1 MRRFA
6 IAALLAAGMLAA
18 GPAVHAKTLRWAS
31 QGDFLT
37 MDPHAQNESL
47 NNTAS
52 AYIYEPL
59 LTYNEKFELVPA
71 LATSWTRDGNL
82 LWKFNLRKG
91 VKFHDGTP
99 FTADDVVFTIE
110 RAMAPTSNFRVY
122 TTGIQGARKIDD
134 NTVLIYTTV
143 PNPVLLRQL
152 TETPDHEQG
161 LVGEEQGH
169 QAAGLRQ
176 EGRDVRRAQRQ
187 RHRPVHAEV
196 ARGRRPHGVRREPE
210 LVGQGDR
217 KGNVT
222 EVVYTPVKSESTRTA
237 ALLSGELDFVLDP
250 APQDIARMKQNA
262 EHQGGRGF
270 GNRTIFIGL
279 DQNRDE
285 LQYSNVKGKNPFK
298 DLRVRQALYHAIDI
312 EGIKRAVM
320 RGLSDPTGAIIAPQV
335 NGWTK
340 EAHQRLP
347 YSVDT
352 AKKLLAEAGYPNGF
366 EFTLDC
372 PNNRYINDEDICKA
386 VVSMWARI
394 GLKVNLNAM
403 PRATYFAKIQKF
415 DTSAYLLGWGV
426 PTFDALYSLQ
436 SLAMTVGK
444 EGDGNFNLGPRQQPR
459 VRQARHGDEER
470 GRREEAQR
478 HHRARP
484 DAAQPAGDAHPA
496 AQPGDPVGDAQER
509 DRGSPRRQP
518 ARGELGAHRLN
529 EADPSETRGRAA
541 CRGFFSPAR
550 VRSAPGEIAPEFLQ
564 AVVAPAAAAVVP
576 VADRVL
582 LVVVLVV
589 LLGRVEGAGVDDR
602 RDDRPLERLGPFERR
617 LRRFREPP
625 LLGVVH
631 EDRRCGTASRCR
643 RTAGPS
649 PSDRCCARRRRAA
662 SRS

>member
-18 GPAVHAKTLRWAS
+18 GPTVHAKTLRWAS

-37 MDPHAQNESL
+37 MDPQAQNESL
-47 NNTAS
+47 NNTAAS
-52 AYIYEPL
+52 YIYEPL

-71 LATSWTRDGNL
+71 LATSWSRDGNL
-82 LWKFNLRKG
+82 LWRFNLRKG

-99 FTADDVVFTIE
+99 FTADDVVFAIE
-110 RAMAPTSNFRVY
+110 RTMAPTSNFRVY

-134 NTVLIYTTV
+134 HTVLIYTTV

-152 TETPDHEQG
+152 TEIRIMSKAWSEKHNVTKPQDY
-161 LVGEEQGH
+161 VKKEETH
-169 QAAGLRQ
+169 AARNANGTGPYMLKSR
-176 EGRDVRRAQRQ
+176 EVDVRTVFVENPNWWGKATK
-187 RHRPVHAEV
+187 
-196 ARGRRPHGVRREPE
+196 
-210 LVGQGDR
+210 

-222 EVVYTPVKSESTRTA
+222 EIVYTPVKSESTRTA

-250 APQDIARMKQNA
+250 APQDIARMKQNPNIKVVEGSEA
-262 EHQGGRGF
+262 
-270 GNRTIFIGL
+270 RTIFIGL
-279 DQNRDE
+279 DQFREE

-340 EAHQRLP
+340 EANQRLP

-403 PRATYFAKIQKF
+403 PRATYFAKIQKY

-444 EGDGNFNLGPRQQPR
+444 EGDGNFNLGRVSNPEFDKLVTAMKSEVDVKKRNDIIARALMLHNQQVMHIPLHNQVIPWAMR
-459 VRQARHGDEER
+459 KNVTVV
-470 GRREEAQR
+470 
-478 HHRARP
+478 HRA
-484 DAAQPAGDAHPA
+484 DN
-496 AQPGDPVGDAQER
+496 
-509 DRGSPRRQP
+509 
-518 ARGELGAHRLN
+518 RL
-529 EADPSETRGRAA
+529 EASWV
-541 CRGFFSPAR
+541 R
-550 VRSAPGEIAPEFLQ
+550 V
-564 AVVAPAAAAVVP
+564 
-576 VADRVL
+576 D
-582 LVVVLVV
+582 
-589 LLGRVEGAGVDDR
+589 
-602 RDDRPLERLGPFERR
+602 
-617 LRRFREPP
+617 
-625 LLGVVH
+625 
-631 EDRRCGTASRCR
+631 
-643 RTAGPS
+643 
-649 PSDRCCARRRRAA
+649 
-662 SRS
+662 

>member
-6 IAALLAAGMLAA
+6 IAALLAAGALAA

-52 AYIYEPL
+52 AWVYEPL
-59 LTYNEKFELVPA
+59 ITYNEKFELVPA
-71 LATSWTRDGNL
+71 LATSWSRDGNL

-99 FTADDVVFTIE
+99 FTADDVIFTIE

-122 TTGIQGARKIDD
+122 TTGIQGAKKIDD
-134 NTVLIYTTV
+134 HTVLVYTTV

-152 TETPDHEQG
+152 TEIRIMSKAWSEKNRVTKPQDY
-161 LVGEEQGH
+161 VKKEETFASRNANGT
-169 QAAGLRQ
+169 GPYMLKSR
-176 EGRDVRRAQRQ
+176 EVDVRTVFVENPNWWGKAS
-187 RHRPVHAEV
+187 
-196 ARGRRPHGVRREPE
+196 
-210 LVGQGDR
+210 R

-250 APQDIARMKQNA
+250 APQDIARMKQNPNIKVVEGA
-262 EHQGGRGF
+262 ET
-270 GNRTIFIGL
+270 RTIFIGL
-279 DQNRDE
+279 DQQRDE

-340 EAHQRLP
+340 EANQRLP

-352 AKKLLAEAGYPNGF
+352 AKKRLAEAGYPNGF

-394 GLKVNLNAM
+394 GIKANLNAM
-403 PRATYFAKIQKF
+403 PRATYFAKIQKY

-436 SLAMTVGK
+436 SLATTVGK
-444 EGDGNFNLGPRQQPR
+444 EGDGNFNLGRVSNPEFDKLVAAMKSEIDTRKRNDIIARALLLHNQQVMHIPLHNQVIPWAMR
-459 VRQARHGDEER
+459 KNVNVV
-470 GRREEAQR
+470 
-478 HHRARP
+478 HRA
-484 DAAQPAGDAHPA
+484 DN
-496 AQPGDPVGDAQER
+496 
-509 DRGSPRRQP
+509 
-518 ARGELGAHRLN
+518 RL
-529 EADPSETRGRAA
+529 EVSW
-541 CRGFFSPAR
+541 
-550 VRSAPGEIAPEFLQ
+550 VRI
-564 AVVAPAAAAVVP
+564 
-576 VADRVL
+576 D
-582 LVVVLVV
+582 
-589 LLGRVEGAGVDDR
+589 
-602 RDDRPLERLGPFERR
+602 
-617 LRRFREPP
+617 
-625 LLGVVH
+625 
-631 EDRRCGTASRCR
+631 
-643 RTAGPS
+643 
-649 PSDRCCARRRRAA
+649 
-662 SRS
+662 

>member
-6 IAALLAAGMLAA
+6 IAALLAAGVLAA

-47 NNTAS
+47 NNTAA

-59 LTYNEKFELVPA
+59 LTYDEKFELVPA
-71 LATSWTRDGNL
+71 LATTWTRDGNL
-82 LWKFNLRKG
+82 LWKFILRKG

-110 RAMAPTSNFRVY
+110 RAMSPTSNFRVY

-134 NTVLIYTTV
+134 HTVLIYTTV

-152 TETPDHEQG
+152 TELRIMSRAWSEKNKVTNPQDF
-161 LVGEEQGH
+161 VKKEETH
-169 QAAGLRQ
+169 AARNANGTGPYILKSR
-176 EGRDVRRAQRQ
+176 EVDVRTVFVENPNWWNKA
-187 RHRPVHAEV
+187 
-196 ARGRRPHGVRREPE
+196 GK
-210 LVGQGDR
+210 

-262 EHQGGRGF
+262 NIKVAEGSET
-270 GNRTIFIGL
+270 RTIFIGL
-279 DQNRDE
+279 DQFRDE

-298 DLRVRQALYHAIDI
+298 DVRVRQALYHAIDI

-347 YSVDT
+347 YAVDT
-352 AKKLLAEAGYPNGF
+352 SRKLLADAGYPNGF

-444 EGDGNFNLGPRQQPR
+444 EGDGNFNLGRVSNPEFDKLVTAMKSEVDVKKRNDIIARALMMHNQQVMHIPLHNQVIPWAMR
-459 VRQARHGDEER
+459 KNVTVV
-470 GRREEAQR
+470 
-478 HHRARP
+478 HRA
-484 DAAQPAGDAHPA
+484 DN
-496 AQPGDPVGDAQER
+496 
-509 DRGSPRRQP
+509 
-518 ARGELGAHRLN
+518 RL
-529 EADPSETRGRAA
+529 EASW
-541 CRGFFSPAR
+541 
-550 VRSAPGEIAPEFLQ
+550 VRI
-564 AVVAPAAAAVVP
+564 
-576 VADRVL
+576 D
-582 LVVVLVV
+582 
-589 LLGRVEGAGVDDR
+589 
-602 RDDRPLERLGPFERR
+602 
-617 LRRFREPP
+617 
-625 LLGVVH
+625 
-631 EDRRCGTASRCR
+631 
-643 RTAGPS
+643 
-649 PSDRCCARRRRAA
+649 
-662 SRS
+662 

>member
-6 IAALLAAGMLAA
+6 IAALLAAGVLAA
-18 GPAVHAKTLRWAS
+18 GPAVNAKTLRWAS

-47 NNTAS
+47 NNTAA

-59 LTYNEKFELVPA
+59 LTYDEKFELVPA

-110 RAMAPTSNFRVY
+110 RAMSPTSNFRVY

-134 NTVLIYTTV
+134 HTVLIYTTV

-152 TETPDHEQG
+152 TEIRIMSRAWSEKNKVTKPQDF
-161 LVGEEQGH
+161 VKKEETH
-169 QAAGLRQ
+169 AARNANGTGPYMLKSR
-176 EGRDVRRAQRQ
+176 EVDVRTVFVENPNWWGKAS
-187 RHRPVHAEV
+187 
-196 ARGRRPHGVRREPE
+196 
-210 LVGQGDR
+210 R

-250 APQDIARMKQNA
+250 APQDIARMKQNPNIKVV
-262 EHQGGRGF
+262 EGSET
-270 GNRTIFIGL
+270 RTIFIGL

-352 AKKLLAEAGYPNGF
+352 AKKLLADAGYPNGF

-444 EGDGNFNLGPRQQPR
+444 EGDGNFNLGRVSNAEFDKLVTAMKSEVDVKKRNDIIARALMLHNQQVMHIPLHNQVIPWAMR
-459 VRQARHGDEER
+459 KNVTVV
-470 GRREEAQR
+470 
-478 HHRARP
+478 HRA
-484 DAAQPAGDAHPA
+484 DN
-496 AQPGDPVGDAQER
+496 
-509 DRGSPRRQP
+509 
-518 ARGELGAHRLN
+518 RL
-529 EADPSETRGRAA
+529 EASW
-541 CRGFFSPAR
+541 
-550 VRSAPGEIAPEFLQ
+550 VRIN
-564 AVVAPAAAAVVP
+564 
-576 VADRVL
+576 
-582 LVVVLVV
+582 
-589 LLGRVEGAGVDDR
+589 
-602 RDDRPLERLGPFERR
+602 
-617 LRRFREPP
+617 
-625 LLGVVH
+625 
-631 EDRRCGTASRCR
+631 
-643 RTAGPS
+643 
-649 PSDRCCARRRRAA
+649 
-662 SRS
+662 

>member
-6 IAALLAAGMLAA
+6 IAALLAAGVLAA

-47 NNTAS
+47 NNTAA

-59 LTYNEKFELVPA
+59 ITYNEKFELVPA

-134 NTVLIYTTV
+134 HTVLIYTTV

-152 TETPDHEQG
+152 TELRIMSKAWSEKNKVTKPQDF
-161 LVGEEQGH
+161 VKKEETY
-169 QAAGLRQ
+169 AARNANGTGPYMLKSR
-176 EGRDVRRAQRQ
+176 
-187 RHRPVHAEV
+187 EV
-196 ARGRRPHGVRREPE
+196 DIRTVFVENPNWWGKPTK
-210 LVGQGDR
+210 

-262 EHQGGRGF
+262 NIKVVEGSET
-270 GNRTIFIGL
+270 RTIFIGL
-279 DQNRDE
+279 DQYRDE
-285 LQYSNVKGKNPFK
+285 LLYSNVKGKNPFK
-298 DLRVRQALYHAIDI
+298 DLRVRQALYYAIDI

-340 EAHQRLP
+340 EANQRLP
-347 YSVDT
+347 YNVET
-352 AKKLLAEAGYPNGF
+352 AKKLLADAGYPNGF

-394 GLKVNLNAM
+394 GLKVSLNAM
-403 PRATYFAKIQKF
+403 PRVTYFAKIQKY

-444 EGDGNFNLGPRQQPR
+444 EGDGNFNLGRVSNPEFDKLVTAMKSEVDVKKRNDIIARALMLHNQQVMHIPLHNQVIPWAMR
-459 VRQARHGDEER
+459 KNVTVV
-470 GRREEAQR
+470 
-478 HHRARP
+478 HRA
-484 DAAQPAGDAHPA
+484 DN
-496 AQPGDPVGDAQER
+496 
-509 DRGSPRRQP
+509 
-518 ARGELGAHRLN
+518 RL
-529 EADPSETRGRAA
+529 EASW
-541 CRGFFSPAR
+541 
-550 VRSAPGEIAPEFLQ
+550 VRI
-564 AVVAPAAAAVVP
+564 
-576 VADRVL
+576 D
-582 LVVVLVV
+582 
-589 LLGRVEGAGVDDR
+589 
-602 RDDRPLERLGPFERR
+602 
-617 LRRFREPP
+617 
-625 LLGVVH
+625 
-631 EDRRCGTASRCR
+631 
-643 RTAGPS
+643 
-649 PSDRCCARRRRAA
+649 
-662 SRS
+662 

>member
-6 IAALLAAGMLAA
+6 IAALLAAGVLAA
-18 GPAVHAKTLRWAS
+18 GPAVNAKTLRWAS

-47 NNTAS
+47 NNTAA

-59 LTYNEKFELVPA
+59 LNYNEKFELVPA

-110 RAMAPTSNFRVY
+110 RAMSPTSNFRVY

-134 NTVLIYTTV
+134 HTVLVYTTV

-152 TETPDHEQG
+152 TELRIMSRAWSEKNKVTKPQDF
-161 LVGEEQGH
+161 VKKEETH
-169 QAAGLRQ
+169 AARNANGTGPYMLKSR
-176 EGRDVRRAQRQ
+176 EVDVRTVFVENPNWWGKA
-187 RHRPVHAEV
+187 
-196 ARGRRPHGVRREPE
+196 G
-210 LVGQGDR
+210 R

-262 EHQGGRGF
+262 NIKVVEGSET
-270 GNRTIFIGL
+270 RTIFIGL
-279 DQNRDE
+279 DQFREE
-285 LQYSNVKGKNPFK
+285 LQFSNVKGKNPFK

-347 YSVDT
+347 YNVET

-444 EGDGNFNLGPRQQPR
+444 EGDGNFNLGRVSNPEFDKLVTAMKSEVDVKKRNDIIARALMLHNQQVMHIPLHNQVIPWAMR
-459 VRQARHGDEER
+459 KNVSVV
-470 GRREEAQR
+470 
-478 HHRARP
+478 HRA
-484 DAAQPAGDAHPA
+484 DN
-496 AQPGDPVGDAQER
+496 
-509 DRGSPRRQP
+509 
-518 ARGELGAHRLN
+518 RL
-529 EADPSETRGRAA
+529 EAS
-541 CRGFFSPAR
+541 
-550 VRSAPGEIAPEFLQ
+550 
-564 AVVAPAAAAVVP
+564 
-576 VADRVL
+576 
-582 LVVVLVV
+582 
-589 LLGRVEGAGVDDR
+589 
-602 RDDRPLERLGPFERR
+602 
-617 LRRFREPP
+617 
-625 LLGVVH
+625 
-631 EDRRCGTASRCR
+631 
-643 RTAGPS
+643 
-649 PSDRCCARRRRAA
+649 
-662 SRS
+662 

>member
-6 IAALLAAGMLAA
+6 IAALLAAGVLAA

-47 NNTAS
+47 NNTAA

-71 LATSWTRDGNL
+71 LATTWTRDGNL
-82 LWKFNLRKG
+82 LWKFNLRQG

-110 RAMAPTSNFRVY
+110 RAMSPTSNFRVY

-134 NTVLIYTTV
+134 HTVLIYTTV

-152 TETPDHEQG
+152 TELRIMSRAWSDKNKVTKPQDF
-161 LVGEEQGH
+161 VKKEETH
-169 QAAGLRQ
+169 AARNANGTGPYMLKSR
-176 EGRDVRRAQRQ
+176 EVDVRTVFVENPNWWGKA
-187 RHRPVHAEV
+187 
-196 ARGRRPHGVRREPE
+196 GK
-210 LVGQGDR
+210 

-222 EVVYTPVKSESTRTA
+222 EVVYTPVKSEATRTA

-250 APQDIARMKQNA
+250 APQDIARLKQNA
-262 EHQGGRGF
+262 NIQVVEGSET
-270 GNRTIFIGL
+270 RTIFIGL
-279 DQNRDE
+279 DQFRDE

-347 YSVDT
+347 YSVET
-352 AKKLLAEAGYPNGF
+352 AKKLLADAGYPNGF

-386 VVSMWARI
+386 VVSMWAKL

-444 EGDGNFNLGPRQQPR
+444 EGDGNFNLGRVSNPEFDKLVTAMKSEVDVKKRNDVIARALMLHNQQVMHIPLHNQVIPWAMR
-459 VRQARHGDEER
+459 KNVSVV
-470 GRREEAQR
+470 
-478 HHRARP
+478 HRA
-484 DAAQPAGDAHPA
+484 DN
-496 AQPGDPVGDAQER
+496 
-509 DRGSPRRQP
+509 
-518 ARGELGAHRLN
+518 RL
-529 EADPSETRGRAA
+529 EASW
-541 CRGFFSPAR
+541 
-550 VRSAPGEIAPEFLQ
+550 VRIN
-564 AVVAPAAAAVVP
+564 
-576 VADRVL
+576 
-582 LVVVLVV
+582 
-589 LLGRVEGAGVDDR
+589 
-602 RDDRPLERLGPFERR
+602 
-617 LRRFREPP
+617 
-625 LLGVVH
+625 
-631 EDRRCGTASRCR
+631 
-643 RTAGPS
+643 
-649 PSDRCCARRRRAA
+649 
-662 SRS
+662 

>member
-110 RAMAPTSNFRVY
+110 RAMSPTSNFRVY

-152 TETPDHEQG
+152 TEIRIMSRTWSEKNKVTKPQDF
-161 LVGEEQGH
+161 VKKEETH
-169 QAAGLRQ
+169 AARNANGTGPYMLKSR
-176 EGRDVRRAQRQ
+176 EVDVRTVFVENPNWWGKATK
-187 RHRPVHAEV
+187 
-196 ARGRRPHGVRREPE
+196 
-210 LVGQGDR
+210 

-262 EHQGGRGF
+262 NIKVVEGSET
-270 GNRTIFIGL
+270 RTIFIGL

-298 DLRVRQALYHAIDI
+298 DKRVRQAFYQAIDVNAI
-312 EGIKRAVM
+312 QKSVM
-320 RGLSDPTGAIIAPQV
+320 RGASAPTGLMIAPGITGFPASL
-335 NGWTK
+335 NK
-340 EAHQRLP
+340 RLP
-347 YSVDT
+347 YDVE
-352 AKKLLAEAGYPNGF
+352 AARKLMAEAGYSQGF
-366 EFTLDC
+366 EVGMNC
-372 PNNRYINDEDICKA
+372 PNDRYVNDEEICKA
-386 VVSMWARI
+386 ASAMLARI
-394 GLKVNLNAM
+394 GIKVNLVAE
-403 PRATYFAKIQKF
+403 TKGSYFPKILSRN
-415 DTSAYLLGWGV
+415 TSFYMLGWTPGSYDSHN
-426 PTFDALYSLQ
+426 PLFALMSTPGAGGQ
-436 SLAMTVGK
+436 GQ
-444 EGDGNFNLGPRQQPR
+444 FNLGSYSN
-459 VRQARHGDEER
+459 AKLDELT
-470 GRREEAQR
+470 AKI
-478 HHRARP
+478 A
-484 DAAQPAGDAHPA
+484 
-496 AQPGDPVGDAQER
+496 
-509 DRGSPRRQP
+509 
-518 ARGELGAHRLN
+518 
-529 EADPSETRGRAA
+529 SETDDAKRNAMISEAFKIHSDDVGHL
-541 CRGFFSPAR
+541 P
-550 VRSAPGEIAPEFLQ
+550 LHQQ
-564 AVVAPAAAAVVP
+564 ALAWGTRKNVS
-576 VADRVL
+576 
-582 LVVVLVV
+582 LVQLPDNFNQFKWV
-589 LLGRVEGAGVDDR
+589 
-602 RDDRPLERLGPFERR
+602 
-617 LRRFREPP
+617 
-625 LLGVVH
+625 
-631 EDRRCGTASRCR
+631 TIK
-643 RTAGPS
+643 
-649 PSDRCCARRRRAA
+649 
-662 SRS
+662 

>member
-37 MDPHAQNESL
+37 MDPQAQNESL

-52 AYIYEPL
+52 SYIYEPL

-71 LATSWTRDGNL
+71 LATSWSRDGNL
-82 LWKFNLRKG
+82 LWRFNLRKG

-99 FTADDVVFTIE
+99 FTADDVVFAIE
-110 RAMAPTSNFRVY
+110 RTMAPTSNFRVY

-134 NTVLIYTTV
+134 HTVLIYTTV

-152 TETPDHEQG
+152 TEIRIMSKAWSEKNNVTKPQDY
-161 LVGEEQGH
+161 VKKEETH
-169 QAAGLRQ
+169 AARNANGTGPYMLKSR
-176 EGRDVRRAQRQ
+176 EVDVRTVFVENPNWWGKATK
-187 RHRPVHAEV
+187 
-196 ARGRRPHGVRREPE
+196 
-210 LVGQGDR
+210 

-222 EVVYTPVKSESTRTA
+222 EIVYTPVKSESTRTA

-250 APQDIARMKQNA
+250 APQDIARMKQNPNIKVVEGSEA
-262 EHQGGRGF
+262 
-270 GNRTIFIGL
+270 RTIFIGL

-340 EAHQRLP
+340 EANQRLP

-403 PRATYFAKIQKF
+403 PRATYFAKIQKY

-444 EGDGNFNLGPRQQPR
+444 EGDGNFNLGRVSNPEFDKLVTGMKSEVDVKKRNELIARALMLHNQQVMHIPLHNQVIPWAMR
-459 VRQARHGDEER
+459 KNVSVV
-470 GRREEAQR
+470 
-478 HHRARP
+478 HRA
-484 DAAQPAGDAHPA
+484 DN
-496 AQPGDPVGDAQER
+496 
-509 DRGSPRRQP
+509 
-518 ARGELGAHRLN
+518 RL
-529 EADPSETRGRAA
+529 EASW
-541 CRGFFSPAR
+541 
-550 VRSAPGEIAPEFLQ
+550 VRI
-564 AVVAPAAAAVVP
+564 
-576 VADRVL
+576 D
-582 LVVVLVV
+582 
-589 LLGRVEGAGVDDR
+589 
-602 RDDRPLERLGPFERR
+602 
-617 LRRFREPP
+617 
-625 LLGVVH
+625 
-631 EDRRCGTASRCR
+631 
-643 RTAGPS
+643 
-649 PSDRCCARRRRAA
+649 
-662 SRS
+662 

>member
-6 IAALLAAGMLAA
+6 VAALLAVAGALAA
-18 GPAVHAKTLRWAS
+18 VPVVQAKTLRWAS

-59 LTYNEKFELVPA
+59 ITYNEKFELVPA

-82 LWKFNLRKG
+82 VWKFNLRKG

-122 TTGIQGARKIDD
+122 TTGVQGARKIDD
-134 NTVLIYTTV
+134 NTVIIYTTV

-152 TETPDHEQG
+152 TEIRIMSKAWSEKHKVVQPQNY
-161 LVGEEQGH
+161 VQKEETY
-169 QAAGLRQ
+169 AARNANGTGPYVLKSR
-176 EGRDVRRAQRQ
+176 EVDVRTVFVENPNWWNKGAK
-187 RHRPVHAEV
+187 
-196 ARGRRPHGVRREPE
+196 
-210 LVGQGDR
+210 

-222 EVVYTPVKSESTRTA
+222 EVVYTPVKSEATRTA

-262 EHQGGRGF
+262 NIKVVEGSET
-270 GNRTIFIGL
+270 RTIFIGF
-279 DQNRDE
+279 DQQRDE
-285 LQYSNVKGKNPFK
+285 LQYASVKGKNPFK

-320 RGLSDPTGAIIAPQV
+320 RGLAEPTGAIIAPQV

-386 VVSMWARI
+386 LVSMWARA
-394 GLKVNLNAM
+394 GVKVNLNAM
-403 PRATYFAKIQKF
+403 PRATYFAKIQKY

-436 SLAMTVGK
+436 SLAKTVGK
-444 EGDGNFNLGPRQQPR
+444 EGDGNFNLGRVSNAEFDKLVDAMKSEIDPKKRNDLIARALMLHNQQVMHIPLHNQVIPWAMR
-459 VRQARHGDEER
+459 KNVTVV
-470 GRREEAQR
+470 
-478 HHRARP
+478 HRA
-484 DAAQPAGDAHPA
+484 DN
-496 AQPGDPVGDAQER
+496 
-509 DRGSPRRQP
+509 
-518 ARGELGAHRLN
+518 RL
-529 EADPSETRGRAA
+529 EASW
-541 CRGFFSPAR
+541 
-550 VRSAPGEIAPEFLQ
+550 VRM
-564 AVVAPAAAAVVP
+564 
-576 VADRVL
+576 D
-582 LVVVLVV
+582 
-589 LLGRVEGAGVDDR
+589 
-602 RDDRPLERLGPFERR
+602 
-617 LRRFREPP
+617 
-625 LLGVVH
+625 
-631 EDRRCGTASRCR
+631 
-643 RTAGPS
+643 
-649 PSDRCCARRRRAA
+649 
-662 SRS
+662 

>member
-6 IAALLAAGMLAA
+6 IAALLVAGVFAA
-18 GPAVHAKTLRWAS
+18 GPAAYAKTLRWAS

-47 NNTAS
+47 NNTAA

-122 TTGIQGARKIDD
+122 TTGIQGTRKIDD
-134 NTVLIYTTV
+134 HTVLVYTTV

-152 TETPDHEQG
+152 TELRIMSRAWSEKNKVTKPQDY
-161 LVGEEQGH
+161 VKKEETH
-169 QAAGLRQ
+169 AARNANGTGPYMLKSR
-176 EGRDVRRAQRQ
+176 EVDVRTVFVENPNWWNQAS
-187 RHRPVHAEV
+187 
-196 ARGRRPHGVRREPE
+196 
-210 LVGQGDR
+210 R
-217 KGNVT
+217 KGNLT
-222 EVVYTPVKSESTRTA
+222 EIVYTPVKSESTRTA

-250 APQDIARMKQNA
+250 APQDIARMKQNPA
-262 EHQGGRGF
+262 IKVVEGSET
-270 GNRTIFIGL
+270 RTIFVGL
-279 DQNRDE
+279 DQSRDE

-298 DLRVRQALYHAIDI
+298 DLRVRQALYYAVDI

-352 AKKLLAEAGYPNGF
+352 AKKLLADAGYPNGF

-386 VVSMWARI
+386 LVAMWARI

-403 PRATYFAKIQKF
+403 PRATYFAKIQKY

-426 PTFDALYSLQ
+426 PTFDALYALQ
-436 SLAMTVGK
+436 SLATTIGK
-444 EGDGNFNLGPRQQPR
+444 EGDGNFNLGRVSNAEFDTLVTGMKSEVDPKKRNELIARALMLHNQQVMHVPLHNQVIPWAMR
-459 VRQARHGDEER
+459 KNVTVV
-470 GRREEAQR
+470 
-478 HHRARP
+478 HRA
-484 DAAQPAGDAHPA
+484 DN
-496 AQPGDPVGDAQER
+496 
-509 DRGSPRRQP
+509 
-518 ARGELGAHRLN
+518 RL
-529 EADPSETRGRAA
+529 EASW
-541 CRGFFSPAR
+541 
-550 VRSAPGEIAPEFLQ
+550 VRI
-564 AVVAPAAAAVVP
+564 
-576 VADRVL
+576 D
-582 LVVVLVV
+582 
-589 LLGRVEGAGVDDR
+589 
-602 RDDRPLERLGPFERR
+602 
-617 LRRFREPP
+617 
-625 LLGVVH
+625 
-631 EDRRCGTASRCR
+631 
-643 RTAGPS
+643 
-649 PSDRCCARRRRAA
+649 
-662 SRS
+662 

>member
-6 IAALLAAGMLAA
+6 IAALLAAGVLAA
-18 GPAVHAKTLRWAS
+18 GPAVNAKTLRWAS

-47 NNTAS
+47 NNTAA

-59 LTYNEKFELVPA
+59 LTYDEKFELVPA

-110 RAMAPTSNFRVY
+110 RAMSPTSNFRVY

-134 NTVLIYTTV
+134 HTVLIYTTV

-152 TETPDHEQG
+152 TEIRIMSRTWSEKNKVTKPQDF
-161 LVGEEQGH
+161 VKKEETH
-169 QAAGLRQ
+169 AARNANGTGPYMLKSR
-176 EGRDVRRAQRQ
+176 EVDVRTVFVENPNWWGKA
-187 RHRPVHAEV
+187 
-196 ARGRRPHGVRREPE
+196 G
-210 LVGQGDR
+210 R

-250 APQDIARMKQNA
+250 APQDIARMKQNPNIKVV
-262 EHQGGRGF
+262 EGSET
-270 GNRTIFIGL
+270 RTIFIGL

-352 AKKLLAEAGYPNGF
+352 AKKLLADAGYPNGF

-444 EGDGNFNLGPRQQPR
+444 EGDGNFNLGRVSNAEFDKLVTAMKSEVDVKKRNDIIARALMLHNQQVMHIPLHNQVIPWAMR
-459 VRQARHGDEER
+459 KNVTVV
-470 GRREEAQR
+470 
-478 HHRARP
+478 HRA
-484 DAAQPAGDAHPA
+484 DN
-496 AQPGDPVGDAQER
+496 
-509 DRGSPRRQP
+509 
-518 ARGELGAHRLN
+518 RL
-529 EADPSETRGRAA
+529 EASW
-541 CRGFFSPAR
+541 
-550 VRSAPGEIAPEFLQ
+550 VRIN
-564 AVVAPAAAAVVP
+564 
-576 VADRVL
+576 
-582 LVVVLVV
+582 
-589 LLGRVEGAGVDDR
+589 
-602 RDDRPLERLGPFERR
+602 
-617 LRRFREPP
+617 
-625 LLGVVH
+625 
-631 EDRRCGTASRCR
+631 
-643 RTAGPS
+643 
-649 PSDRCCARRRRAA
+649 
-662 SRS
+662 

>member
-6 IAALLAAGMLAA
+6 IAALLAAGVLAA
-18 GPAVHAKTLRWAS
+18 GPAVNAKTLRWAS

-47 NNTAS
+47 NNTAA

-59 LTYNEKFELVPA
+59 LTYDEKFELVPA

-110 RAMAPTSNFRVY
+110 RAMSPTSNFRVY

-134 NTVLIYTTV
+134 HTVLVYTTV

-152 TETPDHEQG
+152 TELRIMSRAWSEKNKVTKPQDF
-161 LVGEEQGH
+161 VKKEETH
-169 QAAGLRQ
+169 AARNANGTGPYMLKSR
-176 EGRDVRRAQRQ
+176 EVDVRTVFVENPNWWGKA
-187 RHRPVHAEV
+187 
-196 ARGRRPHGVRREPE
+196 G
-210 LVGQGDR
+210 R

-262 EHQGGRGF
+262 NIKVVEGSET
-270 GNRTIFIGL
+270 RTIFIGL

-298 DLRVRQALYHAIDI
+298 DLRVRQALYYAIDI

-347 YSVDT
+347 YNVET

-444 EGDGNFNLGPRQQPR
+444 EGDGNFNLGRVSNAEFDKLVTAMKSEVDVKKRNDIIARALMLHNQQVMHIPLHNQVIPWAMR
-459 VRQARHGDEER
+459 KNVTVV
-470 GRREEAQR
+470 
-478 HHRARP
+478 HRA
-484 DAAQPAGDAHPA
+484 DN
-496 AQPGDPVGDAQER
+496 
-509 DRGSPRRQP
+509 
-518 ARGELGAHRLN
+518 RL
-529 EADPSETRGRAA
+529 EASW
-541 CRGFFSPAR
+541 
-550 VRSAPGEIAPEFLQ
+550 VRI
-564 AVVAPAAAAVVP
+564 
-576 VADRVL
+576 D
-582 LVVVLVV
+582 
-589 LLGRVEGAGVDDR
+589 
-602 RDDRPLERLGPFERR
+602 
-617 LRRFREPP
+617 
-625 LLGVVH
+625 
-631 EDRRCGTASRCR
+631 
-643 RTAGPS
+643 
-649 PSDRCCARRRRAA
+649 
-662 SRS
+662 

>member
-1 MRRFA
+1 MRSFA
-6 IAALLAAGMLAA
+6 IAALLVAGVFAA
-18 GPAVHAKTLRWAS
+18 GPAAHAKTLRWAS

-47 NNTAS
+47 NNTAA

-59 LTYNEKFELVPA
+59 ITYNEKFELVPA

-122 TTGIQGARKIDD
+122 TTGIQGTRKIDD
-134 NTVLIYTTV
+134 HTVLIYTTV

-152 TETPDHEQG
+152 TELRIMSRAWSEKHKVTKPQDY
-161 LVGEEQGH
+161 VKKEETH
-169 QAAGLRQ
+169 AARNANGTGPYMLKSR
-176 EGRDVRRAQRQ
+176 EVDVRTVFVENPNWWNKA
-187 RHRPVHAEV
+187 
-196 ARGRRPHGVRREPE
+196 G
-210 LVGQGDR
+210 R
-217 KGNVT
+217 KGNLT
-222 EVVYTPVKSESTRTA
+222 EIVYTPVKSESTRTA

-250 APQDIARMKQNA
+250 APQDIARMKQNPA
-262 EHQGGRGF
+262 IKVVEGSET
-270 GNRTIFIGL
+270 RTIFVGL
-279 DQNRDE
+279 DQYRDE

-352 AKKLLAEAGYPNGF
+352 AKKLLADAGYPNGF

-386 VVSMWARI
+386 LVAMWARI

-403 PRATYFAKIQKF
+403 PRATYFAKIQKY

-426 PTFDALYSLQ
+426 PTFDALYALQ
-436 SLAMTVGK
+436 SLATTVGK
-444 EGDGNFNLGPRQQPR
+444 EGDGNFNLGRVSNAEFDKLVTGMKSEIDPKKRNDLIARALMLHNQQVMHVPLHNQVIPWAMR
-459 VRQARHGDEER
+459 KNVTVV
-470 GRREEAQR
+470 
-478 HHRARP
+478 HRA
-484 DAAQPAGDAHPA
+484 DN
-496 AQPGDPVGDAQER
+496 
-509 DRGSPRRQP
+509 
-518 ARGELGAHRLN
+518 RL
-529 EADPSETRGRAA
+529 EASW
-541 CRGFFSPAR
+541 
-550 VRSAPGEIAPEFLQ
+550 VRI
-564 AVVAPAAAAVVP
+564 
-576 VADRVL
+576 D
-582 LVVVLVV
+582 
-589 LLGRVEGAGVDDR
+589 
-602 RDDRPLERLGPFERR
+602 
-617 LRRFREPP
+617 
-625 LLGVVH
+625 
-631 EDRRCGTASRCR
+631 
-643 RTAGPS
+643 
-649 PSDRCCARRRRAA
+649 
-662 SRS
+662 

>member
-6 IAALLAAGMLAA
+6 IAALLAAGVLAA
-18 GPAVHAKTLRWAS
+18 GPAVNAKTLRWAS

-47 NNTAS
+47 NNTAA

-59 LTYNEKFELVPA
+59 LTYDEKFELVPA

-110 RAMAPTSNFRVY
+110 RAMSPTSNFRVY

-134 NTVLIYTTV
+134 HTVLVYTTV

-152 TETPDHEQG
+152 TEIRIMSRAWSEKNKVTRPQDF
-161 LVGEEQGH
+161 VKKEETH
-169 QAAGLRQ
+169 AARNANGTGPYILKAR
-176 EGRDVRRAQRQ
+176 EVDVRTVFVENPNWWGKA
-187 RHRPVHAEV
+187 VK
-196 ARGRRPHGVRREPE
+196 
-210 LVGQGDR
+210 

-262 EHQGGRGF
+262 NIKVVEGSET
-270 GNRTIFIGL
+270 RTIFIGL
-279 DQNRDE
+279 DQFREE

-340 EAHQRLP
+340 EAHQRPP

-403 PRATYFAKIQKF
+403 PRATYFAKIQKY

-444 EGDGNFNLGPRQQPR
+444 EGDGNFNLGRVSNPEFDKLVTAMKSEVDVKKRNDIIARALMLHNQQVMHIPLHNQVIPWAMR
-459 VRQARHGDEER
+459 KNVTVV
-470 GRREEAQR
+470 
-478 HHRARP
+478 HRA
-484 DAAQPAGDAHPA
+484 DN
-496 AQPGDPVGDAQER
+496 
-509 DRGSPRRQP
+509 
-518 ARGELGAHRLN
+518 RL
-529 EADPSETRGRAA
+529 EASW
-541 CRGFFSPAR
+541 
-550 VRSAPGEIAPEFLQ
+550 VRIN
-564 AVVAPAAAAVVP
+564 
-576 VADRVL
+576 
-582 LVVVLVV
+582 
-589 LLGRVEGAGVDDR
+589 
-602 RDDRPLERLGPFERR
+602 
-617 LRRFREPP
+617 
-625 LLGVVH
+625 
-631 EDRRCGTASRCR
+631 
-643 RTAGPS
+643 
-649 PSDRCCARRRRAA
+649 
-662 SRS
+662 